1 LAWIVFAGEA
11 GEDELPDQFEAEDVG
26 LDGDFDGGWSVGA
39 DEIETEAD
47 VGGVEAIEEDPASE
61 AFDGDF
67 GGALDEGEIGGGHGF
82 EDMGTHEGGEGGL
95 GKAAAAGEDF
105 GVGMIAEETFHGGL
119 EGDVAGE
126 AGVGCEVGEE
136 GEVTT
141 VVYAGSAVPVTLQ
154 MGRCPAQAGVTM
166 AVR

>member
-1 LAWIVFAGEA
+1 
-11 GEDELPDQFEAEDVG
+11 
-26 LDGDFDGGWSVGA
+26 
-39 DEIETEAD
+39 
-47 VGGVEAIEEDPASE
+47 
-61 AFDGDF
+61 
-67 GGALDEGEIGGGHGF
+67 
-82 EDMGTHEGGEGGL
+82 
-95 GKAAAAGEDF
+95 
-105 GVGMIAEETFHGGL
+105 MIAEEAFHGGL

>member
-1 LAWIVFAGEA
+1 MRGAGGAGE
-11 GEDELPDQFEAEDVG
+11 GS
-26 LDGDFDGGWSVGA
+26 GG
-39 DEIETEAD
+39 
-47 VGGVEAIEEDPASE
+47 
-61 AFDGDF
+61 
-67 GGALDEGEIGGGHGF
+67 
-82 EDMGTHEGGEGGL
+82 
-95 GKAAAAGEDF
+95 GEDF
-105 GVGMIAEETFHGGL
+105 GVGMIAEEAFHGGL

-141 VVYAGSAVPVTLQ
+141 VVYAGSAGPVTLQ

>member
-1 LAWIVFAGEA
+1 MFAGEA

-82 EDMGTHEGGEGGL
+82 EDMGTHEGGGG
-95 GKAAAAGEDF
+95 GWGRQRRR
-105 GVGMIAEETFHGGL
+105 GRT
-119 EGDVAGE
+119 
-126 AGVGCEVGEE
+126 
-136 GEVTT
+136 
-141 VVYAGSAVPVTLQ
+141 SAS
-154 MGRCPAQAGVTM
+154 G
-166 AVR
+166 